1 MTDTSPECHIC
12 SESIDVAKSKLQ
24 LKPESCSHF
33 MCDGCIEDL
42 ILTDPNDEEN
52 PNYPCPFCAKSETCG
67 TAEPTEV
74 RNDTAG
80 SDSNGGI
87 SDLTLIVA
95 DKVNI
100 NGSETEVN
108 SDKKGVKLCS
118 DQCIFCQEVSS
129 TQSGEQQHDS
139 SEDSIH
145 THPAYAALNNQK
157 VSNLQLS
164 ASGDFCGNGHFKAH
178 VKQCLL
184 CQNEPSLVMDKQ
196 HDSYSTLTF

>member
-12 SESIDVAKSKLQ
+12 GESIDVAKSKLQ

-52 PNYPCPFCAKSETCG
+52 PNYPCPFCAISETCG
-67 TAEPTEV
+67 TAEPSEV
-74 RNDTAG
+74 NNDTIKY
-80 SDSNGGI
+80 DRNGCTNG
-87 SDLTLIVA
+87 LALIVA
-95 DKVNI
+95 DKVNV
-100 NGSETEVN
+100 NGSETEVK
-108 SDKKGVKLCS
+108 SDKTGIKLCS
-118 DQCIFCQEVSS
+118 DQCIFCQEASNTHS
-129 TQSGEQQHDS
+129 EEQQHDS
-139 SEDSIH
+139 SQDSVH
-145 THPAYAALNNQK
+145 THPAYAALNNQN

-184 CQNEPSLVMDKQ
+184 CQNEPSLVSDKQ
-196 HDSYSTLTF
+196 QDSYSTLSS